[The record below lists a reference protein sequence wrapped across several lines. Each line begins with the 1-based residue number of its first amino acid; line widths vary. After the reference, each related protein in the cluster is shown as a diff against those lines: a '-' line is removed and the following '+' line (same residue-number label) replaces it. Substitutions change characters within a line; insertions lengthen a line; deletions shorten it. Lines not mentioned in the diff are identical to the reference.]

1 MVRPL
6 SSSGWHAMSGLVM
19 KTGFI
24 VQQIEG
30 LHHMAEKAKKEA
42 AKIVRMG
49 FIGYGIQG
57 RTVLVP
63 HFIKQEQVVVKAVCD
78 CDKTRREAAAEFV
91 NNYYK
96 ENKKAK
102 LAKCKAVADFR
113 DIIADKDIQISLSS
127 SSISA

>member
-57 RTVLVP
+57 RTVLEG
-63 HFIKQEQVVVKAVCD
+63 KQEGEAGEVQG
-78 CDKTRREAAAEFV
+78 RRG
-91 NNYYK
+91 
-96 ENKKAK
+96 
-102 LAKCKAVADFR
+102 LP
-113 DIIADKDIQISLSS
+113 
-127 SSISA
+127 

>member
-63 HFIKQEQVVVKAVCD
+63 HFIKQEHPSRISVTSSP
-78 CDKTRREAAAEFV
+78 TRTSTPSASR
-91 NNYYK
+91 
-96 ENKKAK
+96 
-102 LAKCKAVADFR
+102 FR
-113 DIIADKDIQISLSS
+113 ITGMPTCPARP
-127 SSISA
+127 